1 MGCKLIKLKVA
12 AGLWWGI
19 LQKWEWNAVA
29 VDGAYFEAVGLVI
42 RTQNF
47 HSLPDR
53 ILGFTVKTNRDP
65 ATRHPESQGCYP
77 DNVLSGWHL
86 TPPLKHSSPSACPQ
100 LLQRE
105 RDGSQSAE
113 AWAIASFPVL
123 SCSLSAQL
131 WAQELFEFT
140 YTKPVLPGENS
151 PGWLVKNS
159 TLRYLVDLEP
169 RFPLVPQ
176 PWVLGSYSPL
186 QATST
191 FMSGSLRDH
200 VKLCNT
206 GFD

>member
-105 RDGSQSAE
+105 RDGSRSAE
-113 AWAIASFPVL
+113 AWAIASFLFSVAASQHNSEL
-123 SCSLSAQL
+123 KSSLNLHTQSQYS
-131 WAQELFEFT
+131 QEKT
-140 YTKPVLPGENS
+140 HQD
-151 PGWLVKNS
+151 GWWKILLLD
-159 TLRYLVDLEP
+159 TL
-169 RFPLVPQ
+169 
-176 PWVLGSYSPL
+176 
-186 QATST
+186 
-191 FMSGSLRDH
+191 
-200 VKLCNT
+200 
-206 GFD
+206 